1 MSGRECLSVEMQ
13 WNYLKRDIP
22 VPSCEL
28 CGRSMKGAGRE
39 VTIEGA
45 DMLVCPQ
52 CAVKFGGHTIDSTSR
67 RIHSAPKKPSWIGSP
82 SEPSRASPTSTLP
95 RAGVKRRP
103 KPRGALLED
112 MILIEDYAQAI
123 RGARQKRNLNQE
135 ELAQK
140 VGERVSTLQGI
151 ESGRLKPTKKTIRGL
166 ERELEI
172 SLLESIGPVPIK
184 SDRVTSGGSPTLG
197 DVVRIKR
204 KKSQKDEVK

>member
-1 MSGRECLSVEMQ
+1 M
-13 WNYLKRDIP
+13 
-22 VPSCEL
+22 PSCEL
-28 CGRSMKGAGRE
+28 CGRNMKGAGRN

-52 CAVKFGGHTIDSTSR
+52 CAAKFGGHIRDSTSR
-67 RIHSAPKKPSWIGSP
+67 RIHSAPKRPSWIGGP
-82 SEPSRASPTSTLP
+82 SEPSRASPTSALP
-95 RAGVKRRP
+95 RVSVKRRP
-103 KPRGALLED
+103 KPRGALLDD

-151 ESGRLKPTKKTIRGL
+151 ETGRLKPTKKTIRGL

-184 SDRVTSGGSPTLG
+184 SDRATSGGSPTLG

-204 KKSQKDEVK
+204 KKSQKDEAK

>member
-1 MSGRECLSVEMQ
+1 M
-13 WNYLKRDIP
+13 
-22 VPSCEL
+22 PSCEL
-28 CGRSMKGAGRE
+28 CGRDMKGAGRD

-52 CAVKFGGHTIDSTSR
+52 CAAKFGGHTMDSTSK
-67 RIHSAPKKPSWIGSP
+67 RIHSAPRKSSWIGSP
-82 SEPSRASPTSTLP
+82 SKPSRASPTSAPP
-95 RAGVKRRP
+95 RVGAKRKP
-103 KPRGALLED
+103 KPRGALLDE

-123 RGARQKRNLNQE
+123 RGARQKRNLNQD

-172 SLLESIGPVPIK
+172 SLLESVGPVPIK

-204 KKSQKDEVK
+204 KKSQKDAAK

>member
-1 MSGRECLSVEMQ
+1 M
-13 WNYLKRDIP
+13 
-22 VPSCEL
+22 PSCEL
-28 CGRSMKGAGRE
+28 CGRNMKGAGRD

-52 CAVKFGGHTIDSTSR
+52 CAAKFGGHTTDSTSR
-67 RIHSAPKKPSWIGSP
+67 RIQSAPRNPSWMGSP
-82 SEPSRASPTSTLP
+82 IEPSRATPTSAPP
-95 RAGVKRRP
+95 RARVKRRP
-103 KPRGALLED
+103 TPRGALLED

-123 RGARQKRNLNQE
+123 RGARQKRNLSQD

-151 ESGRLKPTKKTIRGL
+151 ETGRLKPIKKTIRGL

-184 SDRVTSGGSPTLG
+184 SSRVTSGGSPTLG

>member
-1 MSGRECLSVEMQ
+1 
-13 WNYLKRDIP
+13 

-28 CGRSMKGAGRE
+28 CGRNMKGAGHD

-52 CAVKFGGHTIDSTSR
+52 CAVKFGKHTMDSTSR
-67 RIHSAPKKPSWIGSP
+67 RIHSAPKNPSWIGGP
-82 SEPSRASPTSTLP
+82 SEPSRASSASPPP
-95 RAGVKRRP
+95 RARAKRRP

-123 RGARQKRNLNQE
+123 RGARQKRNLNQD

-151 ESGRLKPTKKTIRGL
+151 ETGRLKPTKKTIRGL

-172 SLLESIGPVPIK
+172 SLLESVGPVPIK
-184 SDRVTSGGSPTLG
+184 SDRVTTGGSPTLG

-204 KKSQKDEVK
+204 KKSQKDEAK

>member
-1 MSGRECLSVEMQ
+1 M
-13 WNYLKRDIP
+13 
-22 VPSCEL
+22 PSCEL
-28 CGRSMKGAGRE
+28 CGRNMKGAGRD

-52 CAVKFGGHTIDSTSR
+52 CAAKFGGHTIDSTSR
-67 RIHSAPKKPSWIGSP
+67 RIQLAPRNPSWMGSP
-82 SEPSRASPTSTLP
+82 IEPSRASPTSATP
-95 RAGVKRRP
+95 RARAKRRP

-112 MILIEDYAQAI
+112 MILIEDYAHAI
-123 RGARQKRNLNQE
+123 RGARQKRNLSQD

-151 ESGRLKPTKKTIRGL
+151 ETGRLKPTKKTIRGL

-172 SLLESIGPVPIK
+172 SLLESVGPVPIK
-184 SDRVTSGGSPTLG
+184 SNRVTSGGSPTLG

-204 KKSQKDEVK
+204 KKSQKDEAK

>member
-1 MSGRECLSVEMQ
+1 M
-13 WNYLKRDIP
+13 
-22 VPSCEL
+22 PSCEL
-28 CGRSMKGAGRE
+28 CGRNMKGTGRD

-52 CAVKFGGHTIDSTSR
+52 CAAKFGGHTKDSPSR
-67 RIHSAPKKPSWIGSP
+67 RIQSAPRNPSWMSSP
-82 SEPSRASPTSTLP
+82 TEPSRASPTSAP
-95 RAGVKRRP
+95 PQAYAKRRS

-123 RGARQKRNLNQE
+123 RGARQKRNLSQD

-151 ESGRLKPTKKTIRGL
+151 ETGRLKPTKKTIRGL

-184 SDRVTSGGSPTLG
+184 SSRVASGGSPTLG

-204 KKSQKDEVK
+204 KKSQKDEAK